1 MPDEATFNATIDAA
15 MAEVAGKWML
25 TFIRHDPRSSIVVN
39 EVPILAMWGSL
50 DTQIDPNS
58 NSSLMTA
65 LTLPAGRPATVK
77 VYPGLNHL
85 FQPAARGT
93 IDEYAVIDVTVD
105 PGVLALVGDWI
116 LAQPP
121 RPPASR

>member
-1 MPDEATFNATIDAA
+1 MTNVCATRRGVLGA
-15 MAEVAGKWML
+15 
-25 TFIRHDPRSSIVVN
+25 
-39 EVPILAMWGSL
+39 
-50 DTQIDPNS
+50 
-58 NSSLMTA
+58 A
-65 LTLPAGRPATVK
+65 LTMDKERCKAALRDAGVAATVRTM
-77 VYPGLNHL
+77 PGLNHL

-105 PGVLALVGDWI
+105 PAVLALVGDWI